1 MSTAYLAVHP
11 IPGEGPEDIVLD
23 EHGTLYAGLV
33 DGRII
38 SRTREGEVAT
48 VATVPGRPLGIEL
61 LGTDELLVC
70 ACDAGLLAVSL
81 ADGTVRVLVESV
93 DGVPLRTCNNAAVA
107 RDGTIFFSDSST
119 VHSIP
124 KWRAEMIERTG
135 TGRLIRRD
143 PDGTVEVMRDG
154 LQFANGVAL
163 AIDESYVI
171 VAETTTRRIER
182 IWLTGDA
189 AGTAEPFAEDLPGY
203 PDNCST
209 GTDGLIW
216 VALGNPRNA
225 ALDVVGHLPRA
236 VRRALRQVPEKLL
249 PKPTAEIG
257 FLAYDDRGIV
267 AHEEYGRVDGF
278 SMLTSVREQGGELWF
293 GSLTSSAI
301 AHARL

>member
-23 EHGTLYAGLV
+23 EHGTLYTGLV

-48 VATVPGRPLGIEL
+48 IATVPGRPLGIEL
-61 LGTDELLVC
+61 LGADELVVC
-70 ACDAGLLAVSL
+70 ASDAGLLAVSL
-81 ADGTVRVLVESV
+81 RDGAVRVLVDEV
-93 DGVPLRTCNNAAVA
+93 AGVPLRTCNNAAVA
-107 RDGTIFFSDSST
+107 ADGTIFFSDSSALH
-119 VHSIP
+119 VIP
-124 KWRAEMIERTG
+124 RWRAEMIERTG
-135 TGRLIRRD
+135 TGRLLRRD
-143 PDGTVEVMRDG
+143 PDGSVEVVREG

-163 AIDESYVI
+163 GLDESYVI

-189 AGTAEPFAEDLPGY
+189 AGEAEPFAEDLPGY

-209 GTDGLIW
+209 GSDGLIW
-216 VALGNPRNA
+216 VALANPRNA
-225 ALDVVGHLPRA
+225 VLDVVGHLPRA
-236 VRRALRQVPEKLL
+236 ARRAVGRLPEKLL
-249 PKPTAEIG
+249 PTPSAEIG
-257 FLAYDDRGIV
+257 FLAYDDRGVV
-267 AHEEYGRVDGF
+267 AHEEYGRIDGF
-278 SMLTSVREQGGELWF
+278 SMLTSVREHAGELWF